1 MITIFGHDCG
11 LVSGKTMQLGID
23 VFAQQ
28 PIQAYSAYQ
37 YFGVHTYMG
46 KRSPVLW
53 ESGEGG
59 SALEWLCRDRR
70 TILFADTTQLTPC
83 RIRSKRCDRLLD
95 QIKAHMWMDHV
106 SFWQSTAGAIFI
118 LNEPY
123 RISAKDLAALRAASF
138 AVFQVPTNL
147 APYCGRWDA
156 QPGVLPMTTSFLIT
170 EAKNASELIAIE
182 QRLKR
187 ANESV
192 APWNSLLGVY
202 YVQL

>member
-1 MITIFGHDCG
+1 MIAHYGPAYQSNKDQPARLAIN
-11 LVSGKTMQLGID
+11 LYPN
-23 VFAQQ
+23 Q
-28 PIQAYSAYQ
+28 PICTYLHYP
-37 YFGVHTYMG
+37 YFGIHTNCTENWTSFNG
-46 KRSPVLW
+46 RGDTSDC
-53 ESGEGG
+53 
-59 SALEWLCRDRR
+59 LEWLCRDRR

-83 RIRSKRCDRLLD
+83 QIRSKRCDRLLD
-95 QIKAHMWMDHV
+95 QIKAQMWLDHV